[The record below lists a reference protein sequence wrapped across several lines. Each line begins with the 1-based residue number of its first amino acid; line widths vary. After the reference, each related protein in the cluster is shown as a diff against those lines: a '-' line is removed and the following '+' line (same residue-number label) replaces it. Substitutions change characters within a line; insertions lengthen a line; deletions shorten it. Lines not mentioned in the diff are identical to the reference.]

1 MKKLAA
7 AILATVMCM
16 ALSACGRSKM
26 LAFPFEASDVVDV
39 ESYHYIVPAETEKK
53 CITEQQ
59 AIAEVIDGLSGITLK
74 DKEIEERTGCATT
87 SFRFHLTD
95 GTSYNVI
102 YYADAVKSG
111 TIRFTDDETTWFTS
125 ADIGGLWQNLDA
137 DVIHVDEK
145 DLPMLE

>member
-1 MKKLAA
+1 M
-7 AILATVMCM
+7 
-16 ALSACGRSKM
+16 
-26 LAFPFEASDVVDV
+26 
-39 ESYHYIVPAETEKK
+39 
-53 CITEQQ
+53 
-59 AIAEVIDGLSGITLK
+59 K

-111 TIRFTDDETTWFTS
+111 TIRFIDDETTWFTS

-145 DLPMLE
+145 DLPMLK